1 VVLAGLLAALS
12 QSGSRLRDQTFLFQG
27 AGGAALGIANLLVA
41 AMMKLEGACVEE
53 ARARIWMRD
62 IKGLVVKERSSGGI
76 SEQMQPFAQ
85 DHGTE
90 VFDLS
95 EAVNVVQPSVLIGAA
110 AVSGAFTPEVV
121 QDMANFNLNPIIL
134 ALSNPTSVTE
144 CSAEEVYSNSEGR
157 AIFASGSPFPD
168 YHGFGRR
175 FSPSQSNNAYV
186 YPGVCL
192 GVLTAGLHHVP
203 DSVFLTAAE
212 VLAGAV
218 TEQELSEGR
227 IYPSL
232 SRLREVSVKIG
243 VKVAEEAYNE
253 GTASTYPEPAN
264 MEEFITSQLYD
275 HNYSPALPTTFSWPG
290 N

>member
-1 VVLAGLLAALS
+1 
-12 QSGSRLRDQTFLFQG
+12 
-27 AGGAALGIANLLVA
+27 
-41 AMMKLEGACVEE
+41 MMKLEGACVEE

-85 DHGTE
+85 DHGKE

-95 EAVNVVQPSVLIGAA
+95 EAVKVVQPSVLIGAA
-110 AVSGAFTPEVV
+110 AVSGAFTPEII

-144 CSAEEVYSNSEGR
+144 CSAEEAYSNSEGR
-157 AIFASGSPFPD
+157 AVFASGSPFPD

-175 FSPSQSNNAYV
+175 FCPSQSNNAYV

-218 TEQELSEGR
+218 TEQELAEGR
-227 IYPSL
+227 
-232 SRLREVSVKIG
+232 
-243 VKVAEEAYNE
+243 
-253 GTASTYPEPAN
+253 
-264 MEEFITSQLYD
+264 
-275 HNYSPALPTTFSWPG
+275 
-290 N
+290 